1 MRRERII
8 IRIENQGFFRV
19 DVPLT
24 HRGSSK
30 VVTARGREHCPAR
43 RFKGV
48 YPGFRVGSRI
58 REVGNIDFLRTE
70 CEGVK
75 GKAES
80 DARMSG
86 QGAVPF
92 KVFGLHFPLVAE
104 GIWSRVVRWKK

>member
-1 MRRERII
+1 MRRERILV
-8 IRIENQGFFRV
+8 RVDYQGFFGV

-30 VVTARGREHCPAR
+30 VVTARGREHCPPR

-48 YPGFRVGSRI
+48 YPGFRIGRWI
-58 REVGNIDFLRTE
+58 REVGNIDFLCAE

-80 DARMSG
+80 DARMS
-86 QGAVPF
+86 
-92 KVFGLHFPLVAE
+92 
-104 GIWSRVVRWKK
+104 R